1 MVRPLR
7 SDHRRAKTS
16 PRRAPLAAATSRNT
30 GRHHGPV
37 AHWVRRSCSDGSSA
51 IPMRFLTFGR
61 SLWVTGFVVASPHFE
76 IVLYGWN
83 EGGAHFWHGA
93 RNEGNV
99 WCVPKPK
106 RNRLHPTMKPVALI
120 ERAIRNSCQRGDLV
134 LDLFGG

>member
-30 GRHHGPV
+30 ERHHGPV

-61 SLWVTGFVVASPHFE
+61 SLWVTGFMVVSPHL
-76 IVLYGWN
+76 I
-83 EGGAHFWHGA
+83 A
-93 RNEGNV
+93 RTNAEDT
-99 WCVPKPK
+99 KPAMF
-106 RNRLHPTMKPVALI
+106 LTVFGFMA
-120 ERAIRNSCQRGDLV
+120 RGV
-134 LDLFGG
+134 LDLRVRPPHFSNRAHSRLRWSG